1 MTHQPSAA
9 RRPHIDP
16 NFDSPAHVTSVAV
29 ATADSRSAAHRMLN
43 ALGLALALS
52 LALALGVAALAH
64 ADVPDVRY
72 CTADT
77 NLVASPD
84 GGFAY
89 TVILRDN
96 ANAPIANGT
105 VVLDFTNAPGI
116 VLCTEQDTD
125 HDGRLLGTTNA
136 SGSVTFYVKAGGAST
151 GRVRVGTAIDLITL
165 ARARTTDLDGDLDVD
180 ATDQSAVNA
189 LVGTAGPN
197 GDLDKN
203 GTVNSIDSAIEA
215 GHVGGNCTYTSSSN
229 ATWGSLKA
237 LYR

>member
-1 MTHQPSAA
+1 MTHHASDT

-16 NFDSPAHVTSVAV
+16 NSPGPVVRVAV
-29 ATADSRSAAHRMLN
+29 ATVDSRSAAHRLFG
-43 ALGLALALS
+43 ALVLSLVLS

-72 CTADT
+72 CVADT

-89 TVILRDN
+89 TVLLRDN

-105 VVLDFTNAPGI
+105 VVLDFTSAPGI

-151 GRVRVGTAIDLITL
+151 GRVRVGTAIDLIAL
-165 ARARTTDLDGDLDVD
+165 ASARTTDLDGDLDID
-180 ATDQSAVNA
+180 AADQSAVNA
-189 LVGTAGPN
+189 LVGTAGPD

-203 GTVNSIDSAIEA
+203 GTVNSLDSAIEA
-215 GHVGGNCTYTSSSN
+215 GHVGGNCTFTEAHN

>member
-1 MTHQPSAA
+1 
-9 RRPHIDP
+9 
-16 NFDSPAHVTSVAV
+16 VTSALVA
-29 ATADSRSAAHRMLN
+29 AADSRSAAHSMLH

-72 CTADT
+72 CVADT
-77 NLVASPD
+77 NLAASPD

-89 TVILRDN
+89 TVLLRDN

-116 VLCTEQDTD
+116 VLCNEQDTD

-136 SGSVTFYVKAGGAST
+136 AGSVTFYVKAGGTST
-151 GRVRVGTAIDLITL
+151 GRVRIGTAIDLITL
-165 ARARTTDLDGDLDVD
+165 ARPRTTDFDGDLDVD
-180 ATDQSAVNA
+180 VADQAAINA

-197 GDLDKN
+197 GDLDRN
-203 GTVNSIDSAIEA
+203 GTVDAVDTTIEA
-215 GHVGGNCTYTSSSN
+215 AHVGGNCTFTASN
-229 ATWGSLKA
+229 HATWGSLKA

>member
-1 MTHQPSAA
+1 MTHQPSVG
-9 RRPHIDP
+9 RRSHIDP
-16 NFDSPAHVTSVAV
+16 NSQGPVFRVAV
-29 ATADSRSAAHRMLN
+29 ATVDSRSAAHRLLN
-43 ALGLALALS
+43 ALGLALFLS

-72 CTADT
+72 CVADT

-89 TVILRDN
+89 TVLLRDN

-105 VVLDFTNAPGI
+105 VVLDFTNAPGL
-116 VLCTEQDTD
+116 VLCSEQDTD
-125 HDGRLLGTTNA
+125 RDGRLLGTTNA
-136 SGSVTFYVKAGGAST
+136 SGSVTFYVKAGGVST
-151 GRVRVGTAIDLITL
+151 GRVRIGTAIDLITL
-165 ARARTTDLDGDLDVD
+165 ASARTTDLDGDLDVD
-180 ATDQSAVNA
+180 ATDQSALNA
-189 LVGTAGPN
+189 LAGTSGPN

-203 GTVNSIDSAIEA
+203 GTVNSLDSAIEA
-215 GHVGGNCTYTSSSN
+215 GHVGGNCTFTASNN